1 MQDGKLLHHW
11 PFSSVPDPVISAIK
25 MATTAKTKD
34 IKRKSAILQVKSHI
48 NRFFKYHK
56 VRDPASTISEPMGS
70 TEMPP
75 TIAILGAGIGGLALA
90 IGLIKRGVA
99 VTVYEAADAFS
110 TVGAGIGFG
119 PNSLNA
125 IDLIDSRFRQ
135 EYNKAKT
142 ANEKPEFEHSVFDA
156 LYAEEGFGTK
166 RGWSKGLI
174 GAPYFTRSSAH
185 RKDLLDIMEKLI
197 PPGTVIF
204 NSRAKSIEQ
213 IGSKVA
219 INFFDSETV
228 TVDAVIGC
236 DGVKGITR
244 ELVLQDVSPEQVKP
258 RYCNMYIYRGIIPM
272 DEAKEILGQHAGD
285 AKWFMMKEKGVAIYP
300 ISQGKEENFVFFVTD
315 HNHWTQGDSP
325 VACTKDEMLEDLEG
339 FDPRLLK
346 LLDWAKPLK
355 WPTWHHPHTTTY
367 YKGRVC
373 LLGDVA
379 HASSPHQAAGA
390 GQGLEDAVILA
401 HLLALVKTPDQ
412 LEYAFE
418 VYDSIRRPRAQKVV
432 STSFEAG
439 IIYTWLDPEIG
450 DDMNKI
456 VENANQRLH
465 WIWQHDIP
473 GDLKKAEN
481 EFMGFVSSSG
491 CNIRTDMPD
500 NKIHPVMKSNELAAS
515 LS

>member
-1 MQDGKLLHHW
+1 
-11 PFSSVPDPVISAIK
+11 
-25 MATTAKTKD
+25 MATTTTTKGV
-34 IKRKSAILQVKSHI
+34 KRKSAILQFKSFI
-48 NRFFKYHK
+48 NQFMKHHK
-56 VRDPASTISEPMGS
+56 VQDPTATTSGPMDNADL
-70 TEMPP
+70 PP
-75 TIAILGAGIGGLALA
+75 SIAIIGAGIGGLALA

-110 TVGAGIGFG
+110 TIGAGIGFG

-125 IDLIDSRFRQ
+125 IDLIDHRFRE

-142 ANEKPEFEHSVFDA
+142 ANERPEFEHSVFDA
-156 LYAEEGFGTK
+156 LYAEEGFGTR
-166 RGWSKGLI
+166 RGWTKGII

-197 PPGTVIF
+197 PPGTVKF
-204 NSRAKSIEQ
+204 DKRAKSIEQ
-213 IGSKVA
+213 VGSKVV
-219 INFFDSETV
+219 INFVDNDTV

-244 ELVLQDVSPEQVKP
+244 GLVLQDTAPEQVKP
-258 RYCNMYIYRGIIPM
+258 TYCNMYIYRGIIPM

-300 ISQGKEENFVFFVTD
+300 ISQGREENFVFFVTD
-315 HNHWTQGDSP
+315 HQPWTQGESP
-325 VACTKDEMLEDLEG
+325 IPCTKQDMLEDLKD
-339 FDPRLLK
+339 FDARLLK

-355 WPTWHHPHTTTY
+355 WPTWHHPHTSTY

-390 GQGLEDAVILA
+390 GQGLEDAAVLA

-412 LEYAFE
+412 LEHAFK

-439 IIYTWLDPEIG
+439 MIYTWVDPEIG

-465 WIWQHDIP
+465 WIWRHDIP
-473 GDLKKAEN
+473 GDLQKAESEFLKLVAFSRNYTQIN
-481 EFMGFVSSSG
+481 ESG
-491 CNIRTDMPD
+491 H
-500 NKIHPVMKSNELAAS
+500 KIYPVTKSNELAAS
-515 LS
+515 TV

>member
-1 MQDGKLLHHW
+1 MD
-11 PFSSVPDPVISAIK
+11 
-25 MATTAKTKD
+25 ATSKG
-34 IKRKSAILQVKSHI
+34 IKRKSAVLQFKSFIDTFLRHH
-48 NRFFKYHK
+48 R
-56 VRDPASTISEPMGS
+56 PEATTSGPMDN
-70 TEMPP
+70 TEFCPSV
-75 TIAILGAGIGGLALA
+75 AILGAGIGGLALA

-110 TVGAGIGFG
+110 TTGAGIGFG

-125 IDLIDSRFRQ
+125 IDLIDPRFRE
-135 EYNKAKT
+135 EYNQAKT

-156 LYAEEGFGTK
+156 LYAEEGFGIK
-166 RGWSKGLI
+166 RGWTKGLV

-197 PPGTVIF
+197 PPGTVKF
-204 NSRAKSIEQ
+204 DKRAKSVEQ
-213 IGSKVA
+213 VGSKVV
-219 INFFDSETV
+219 INFVDNDTV
-228 TVDAVIGC
+228 NVDAVIGC

-244 ELVLQDVSPEQVKP
+244 GLVLQDIAPEQVKP
-258 RYCNMYIYRGIIPM
+258 AYCNMYIYRGITPM
-272 DEAKEILGQHAGD
+272 DEARKALGQHAGD
-285 AKWFMMKEKGVAIYP
+285 AKWFMMREKGVAIYP

-315 HNHWTQGDSP
+315 HRPWTQGDSP
-325 VACTKDEMLEDLEG
+325 IPCSKEEMLEDLKD

-355 WPTWHHPHTTTY
+355 WPTWHHPQTSTY
-367 YKGRVC
+367 YKGRIC

-390 GQGLEDAVILA
+390 GQGLEDAAVLS

-412 LEYAFE
+412 LEYAFK

-439 IIYTWLDPEIG
+439 IIYTWMDPDIG
-450 DDMNKI
+450 DDMNRI

-465 WIWQHDIP
+465 WIWQHDIA
-473 GDLKKAEN
+473 GDLKRSED
-481 EFMGFVSSSG
+481 EFQKLASFSPRYNQINRPGSKM
-491 CNIRTDMPD
+491 
-500 NKIHPVMKSNELAAS
+500 HPVMKSNELAAS
-515 LS
+515 TI

>member
-1 MQDGKLLHHW
+1 MD
-11 PFSSVPDPVISAIK
+11 
-25 MATTAKTKD
+25 
-34 IKRKSAILQVKSHI
+34 
-48 NRFFKYHK
+48 Y
-56 VRDPASTISEPMGS
+56 
-70 TEMPP
+70 TELPP

-90 IGLIKRGVA
+90 IGLIKRGLD

-125 IDLIDSRFRQ
+125 IDIIDSRFRQ

-156 LYAEEGFGTK
+156 LYAEEGLGTN
-166 RGWSKGLI
+166 RGWTMGLI

-185 RKDLLDIMEKLI
+185 RKDLLDIMDNLI
-197 PPGTVIF
+197 PPGTVSF
-204 NSRAKSIEQ
+204 NKRAISIKQ
-213 IGSKVA
+213 VGSKVVLTFGD
-219 INFFDSETV
+219 NETV
-228 TVDAVIGC
+228 TVDAIIGC

-244 ELVLQDVSPEQVKP
+244 GLVLQDTAPEQVKP
-258 RYCNMYIYRGIIPM
+258 TYCNMYIYRGIIPM
-272 DEAKEILGQHAGD
+272 NDAKEILGRHAGD

-315 HNHWTQGDSP
+315 HKPWTQGDSP
-325 VACTKDEMLEDLEG
+325 VPCTKEEMLEDLKG

-355 WPTWHHPHTTTY
+355 WPTWHHPQTSAY
-367 YKGRVC
+367 YKGRIC

-390 GQGLEDAVILA
+390 GQSLEDAAVLA
-401 HLLALVKTPDQ
+401 HLLALVRDPDQ
-412 LEYAFE
+412 LKHAFE

-439 IIYTWLDPEIG
+439 IIYTWRDPEIG
-450 DDMNKI
+450 DDMHKI

-473 GDLKKAEN
+473 GDLKEAESK
-481 EFMGFVSSSG
+481 FLKLVSSPHR
-491 CNIRTDMPD
+491 NIRANMPG
-500 NKIHPVMKSNELAAS
+500 NKIRPVVKSDELAAS
-515 LS
+515 LP